1 MTTTLTD
8 PGPCGFLARTEAN
21 SEDGM
26 EVTITVRTGCANIR
40 GMVEALGPAFD
51 AYDLCLRKPGDGPL
65 YEYAREHFPAH
76 ASCPVISGILKAVEG
91 ECGLA
96 LKKDVSIR
104 FLAEGE

>member
-1 MTTTLTD
+1 
-8 PGPCGFLARTEAN
+8 
-21 SEDGM
+21 
-26 EVTITVRTGCANIR
+26 
-40 GMVEALGPAFD
+40 MVGALGPAFD